1 MIISLIWTL
10 SILHYLSSIDHTL
23 KCINDNLIL
32 ILSKWSERPMLS
44 NLYADLS
51 QFLYSSSFQSFKA
64 AIALCSV
71 IQLCPTLC
79 DSMEYSGPGS
89 SVHGIDPGK
98 NTCMGCHLLLQ
109 GIFTGIEPVSAAV
122 PALAGRFFNNEPLGN
137 TIHILFKNT
146 HFSVHKSNSPFSLYL
161 YFTGLRVHHE
171 KRWAGRSTSWNQDCW
186 EKYQ

>member
-71 IQLCPTLC
+71 IQLCLTLC
-79 DSMEYSGPGS
+79 DPMEYSWPGS
-89 SVHGIDPGK
+89 SVHGIFQARILAWVAISSSRGSSQGLK
-98 NTCMGCHLLLQ
+98 LCLLQ
-109 GIFTGIEPVSAAV
+109 FLHWQADSLPMSPWGIPSTYYSK
-122 PALAGRFFNNEPLGN
+122 
-137 TIHILFKNT
+137 ILTLVFIKVT
-146 HFSVHKSNSPFSLYL
+146 AHFHCTCILQ
-161 YFTGLRVHHE
+161 
-171 KRWAGRSTSWNQDCW
+171 A
-186 EKYQ
+186 